1 MENRFKTKQ
10 NVYLILIVLGIVL
23 AFALNAKDVLVNFLG
38 FLGIFKPIF
47 LGCVI
52 AFILN
57 IVVSLWEKI
66 FFPNTKN
73 KYLKKS
79 RRGIC
84 ILLSFLSVLLIL
96 YLVYM
101 LVVPQLSKSIA
112 VISNK
117 FPVLYENI
125 RDEAI
130 KHSSSLPT
138 IREKLLSSDK
148 TGQEAIQKLIGT
160 LSIWTS
166 NIFNI
171 IGSVFGVMA
180 DFVMSTIIAIYLVA
194 GKETLGRQFK
204 KLFKRFLPEGFT
216 KKMYYVLDIANSTFA
231 SFFTGQF
238 IEAIILGSLCAVG
251 LFIFRFPYA
260 PMIGS
265 VVGFTALI
273 PLIGAYI
280 GGAFGFFMILTQSPI
295 QAILFIVFLIILQQ
309 IEGNL
314 IYPRVVGGSVGL
326 PGVWVIIAII
336 IGGGLAGI
344 AGVFFSVPVTAT
356 IYKILKAAVN
366 DGGEPIS
373 KDFLSSHGKISAD
386 IKISIDE
393 EETISESEDK
403 SYNDDT
409 SNNNIE
415 K

>member
-73 KYLKKS
+73 KYLQKS

-117 FPVLYENI
+117 FPALYENI

>member
-23 AFALNAKDVLVNFLG
+23 AVALNAKDVLIKFFG

-66 FFPNTKN
+66 FFPNTKS
-73 KYLKKS
+73 KYLQKS

-84 ILLSFLSVLLIL
+84 ILLSFLSVILIL

-117 FPVLYENI
+117 FPALYENI

-238 IEAIILGSLCAVG
+238 IEAIILGSLCTVG

-280 GGAFGFFMILTQSPI
+280 GGAFGFFMILTHSPI
-295 QAILFIVFLIILQQ
+295 QAILFIVFLVILQQ

-403 SYNDDT
+403 SYDYDT

>member
-23 AFALNAKDVLVNFLG
+23 AVALNAKDVLIKFFG

-57 IVVSLWEKI
+57 IIVSLWEKI

-73 KYLKKS
+73 KYLQKS
-79 RRGIC
+79 RRIIC

-117 FPVLYENI
+117 FPALYENI

-148 TGQEAIQKLIGT
+148 TGQEAIQKLIET

-238 IEAIILGSLCAVG
+238 IEAIILGSLCTVG

-280 GGAFGFFMILTQSPI
+280 GGAFGFFMILTHSPI
-295 QAILFIVFLIILQQ
+295 QAILFIVFLVILQQ

-403 SYNDDT
+403 SYDYDT

>member
-23 AFALNAKDVLVNFLG
+23 AVALNAKDVLIKFFG

-66 FFPNTKN
+66 FFPNTKS
-73 KYLKKS
+73 KYLQKS

-84 ILLSFLSVLLIL
+84 ILLSFLSVILIL

-117 FPVLYENI
+117 FPDLYESI

-238 IEAIILGSLCAVG
+238 IEAIILGSLCTVG

-280 GGAFGFFMILTQSPI
+280 GGAFGFFMILTHSPI
-295 QAILFIVFLIILQQ
+295 QAILFIVFLVILQQ

-403 SYNDDT
+403 SYDYDT

>member
-1 MENRFKTKQ
+1 MENRFKTKH
-10 NVYLILIVLGIVL
+10 NVYLILIILGVIL
-23 AFALNAKDVLVNFLG
+23 AIALNAKDVFVKLFG
-38 FLGIFKPIF
+38 FFSIFKPIF

-57 IVVSLWEKI
+57 IIVSLWEKVY
-66 FFPNTKN
+66 FPNSKN
-73 KYLKKS
+73 KYVNGS

-96 YLVYM
+96 YLVYR
-101 LVVPQLSKSIA
+101 LVVPQLSNSIS

-117 FPVLYENI
+117 FPDLYENL
-125 RDEAI
+125 RNEAI
-130 KHSSSLPT
+130 KHSDSLPT

-148 TGQEAIQKLIGT
+148 TGQEAIQKFIGT

-166 NIFNI
+166 NLFNI
-171 IGSVFGVMA
+171 IGSVFGVVA
-180 DFVMSTIIAIYLVA
+180 DLIMSTIIAIYLVA
-194 GKETLGRQFK
+194 GKETLGRQFR
-204 KLFKRFLPEGFT
+204 KLFKRFLPENFNR
-216 KKMYYVLDIANSTFA
+216 KMYYVLNIANSTFA

-238 IEAIILGSLCAVG
+238 IEAIILGGLCTAG

-273 PLIGAYI
+273 PLIGAYM
-280 GGAFGFFMILTQSPI
+280 GGAFGFCMILTQDPVK
-295 QAILFIVFLIILQQ
+295 AFLFILFLVILQQ

-314 IYPRVVGGSVGL
+314 IYPKVVGGSVGL

-336 IGGGLAGI
+336 IGGGVAGI
-344 AGVFFSVPVTAT
+344 SGVFFSVPVTAT
-356 IYKILKAAVN
+356 VYKLLKASVQE
-366 DGGEPIS
+366 GGDPIN
-373 KDFLSSHGKISAD
+373 KGKFSSHGKISAD

-393 EETISESEDK
+393 EDNTTDSDENFIESK
-403 SYNDDT
+403 
-409 SNNNIE
+409 

>member
-73 KYLKKS
+73 KYLQKS

>member
-23 AFALNAKDVLVNFLG
+23 AFALNAKDVLIKFFG

-66 FFPNTKN
+66 FFPNTKS
-73 KYLKKS
+73 KYLQKS

-84 ILLSFLSVLLIL
+84 ILLSFLSVILIL

-117 FPVLYENI
+117 FPDLYESI

-280 GGAFGFFMILTQSPI
+280 GGAFGFFMILTHSPI
-295 QAILFIVFLIILQQ
+295 QAILFIVFLVILQQ

-403 SYNDDT
+403 SYDYDT

>member
-1 MENRFKTKQ
+1 MENRFKSKH
-10 NVYLILIVLGIVL
+10 NIYMILIVFGLVL
-23 AFALNAKDVLVNFLG
+23 AAALNAEDVFKKIFG
-38 FLGIFKPIF
+38 FLGIFKPVF

-57 IVVSLWEKI
+57 IIVSLWEKV
-66 FFPNTKN
+66 FFPNSKN
-73 KYLKKS
+73 ERINKS

-84 ILLSFLSVLLIL
+84 ILLSFLAILLML
-96 YLVYM
+96 YLIYM
-101 LVVPQLSKSIA
+101 LVVPQLSKSLS
-112 VISNK
+112 VVSNK
-117 FPVLYENI
+117 FPALYENL
-125 RDEAI
+125 REEAI
-130 KHSSSLPT
+130 KHSGSLPT
-138 IREKLLSSDK
+138 IREKLLTSDK

-180 DFVMSTIIAIYLVA
+180 DFVMATIIAIYLVA

-204 KLFKRFLPEGFT
+204 KLFRRFFPESFNR
-216 KKMYYVLDIANSTFA
+216 KMYYVLNIANSTFA

-238 IEAIILGSLCAVG
+238 IEAIILGTLCALG
-251 LFIFRFPYA
+251 LLLFRFPYA

-280 GGAFGFFMILTQSPI
+280 GGAFGFFMILTQDPLK
-295 QAILFIVFLIILQQ
+295 AFLFIVFLVVLQQ

-314 IYPRVVGGSVGL
+314 IYPKVVGGSVGL

-336 IGGGLAGI
+336 VGGGIAGI
-344 AGVFFSVPVTAT
+344 TGVFFSVPVAAT

-366 DGGEPIS
+366 QDVKPLKAVTS
-373 KDFLSSHGKISAD
+373 AAHQNISAD
-386 IKISIDE
+386 IKISLEEDE
-393 EETISESEDK
+393 EPSETETDSDK
-403 SYNDDT
+403 T
-409 SNNNIE
+409 E
-415 K
+415 V

>member
-23 AFALNAKDVLVNFLG
+23 AFALNAKDVLIKFFG

-66 FFPNTKN
+66 FFPNTKS
-73 KYLKKS
+73 KYLQKS

-84 ILLSFLSVLLIL
+84 ILLSFLSVILIL

-117 FPVLYENI
+117 FPDLYESI

-238 IEAIILGSLCAVG
+238 IEAIILGSLCTVG

-280 GGAFGFFMILTQSPI
+280 GGAFGFFMILTHSPI
-295 QAILFIVFLIILQQ
+295 QAILFIVFLVILQQ

-403 SYNDDT
+403 SYDYDT

>member
-23 AFALNAKDVLVNFLG
+23 AVALNAKDVLIKFFG

-73 KYLKKS
+73 KYLQKS

-117 FPVLYENI
+117 FPDLYENI

>member
-1 MENRFKTKQ
+1 MENRFKSKH
-10 NVYLILIVLGIVL
+10 NIYMILIVFGLVL
-23 AFALNAKDVLVNFLG
+23 AAALNAEDVFKKVFG
-38 FLGIFKPIF
+38 FLGIFKPVF

-57 IVVSLWEKI
+57 IIVSLWEKV
-66 FFPNTKN
+66 FFPNSKN
-73 KYLKKS
+73 ERINKS

-84 ILLSFLSVLLIL
+84 ILLSFLSILLML
-96 YLVYM
+96 YLIYM
-101 LVVPQLSKSIA
+101 LVVPQLSKSLS
-112 VISNK
+112 VVSNK
-117 FPVLYENI
+117 FPTLYENL
-125 RDEAI
+125 REEAI
-130 KHSSSLPT
+130 KHSGSLPT
-138 IREKLLSSDK
+138 IREKLLTSDK

-180 DFVMSTIIAIYLVA
+180 DFVMATIIAIYLVA

-204 KLFKRFLPEGFT
+204 KLFRRFFPENFNR
-216 KKMYYVLDIANSTFA
+216 KMYYVLNIANSTFA

-238 IEAIILGSLCAVG
+238 IEAIILGTLCALG
-251 LFIFRFPYA
+251 LLLFRFPYA

-280 GGAFGFFMILTQSPI
+280 GGAFGFFMILTQDPLK
-295 QAILFIVFLIILQQ
+295 AFLFIVFLIVLQQ

-314 IYPRVVGGSVGL
+314 IYPKVVGGSVGL

-336 IGGGLAGI
+336 VGGGIAGI
-344 AGVFFSVPVTAT
+344 TGVFFSVPVAAT

-366 DGGEPIS
+366 QDVKPLKAVTS
-373 KDFLSSHGKISAD
+373 AAHQNISAD
-386 IKISIDE
+386 IKISLEEDE
-393 EETISESEDK
+393 EPSETETDSDK
-403 SYNDDT
+403 T
-409 SNNNIE
+409 EI
-415 K
+415 

>member
-23 AFALNAKDVLVNFLG
+23 AVALNAKDVLIKFFG

-66 FFPNTKN
+66 FFPNTKS
-73 KYLKKS
+73 KYLQKS

-84 ILLSFLSVLLIL
+84 ILLSFLSVILIL

-117 FPVLYENI
+117 FPDLYESI

-180 DFVMSTIIAIYLVA
+180 DFVMSTIIAIYIVA

-238 IEAIILGSLCAVG
+238 IEAIILGSLCTVG

-280 GGAFGFFMILTQSPI
+280 GGAFGFFMILTHSPI
-295 QAILFIVFLIILQQ
+295 QAILFIVFLVILQQ

>member
-23 AFALNAKDVLVNFLG
+23 AVALNAKDVLIKFFG

-66 FFPNTKN
+66 FFPNTKS
-73 KYLKKS
+73 KYLQKS

-84 ILLSFLSVLLIL
+84 ILLSFLSVILIL

-117 FPVLYENI
+117 FPALYENI

-238 IEAIILGSLCAVG
+238 IEAIILGSLCTVG

-280 GGAFGFFMILTQSPI
+280 GGAFGFFMILTHSPI
-295 QAILFIVFLIILQQ
+295 QAILFIVFLVILQQ

>member
-23 AFALNAKDVLVNFLG
+23 AVALNAKDVLIKFFG

-66 FFPNTKN
+66 FFPNTKS
-73 KYLKKS
+73 KYLQKS

-84 ILLSFLSVLLIL
+84 ILLSFLSVILIL

-117 FPVLYENI
+117 FPDLYESI

-238 IEAIILGSLCAVG
+238 IEAIILGSLCTVG

-280 GGAFGFFMILTQSPI
+280 GGAFGFFMILTHSPI
-295 QAILFIVFLIILQQ
+295 QAILFIVFLVILQQ

-373 KDFLSSHGKISAD
+373 KDFLSSHEKISAD

-403 SYNDDT
+403 SYDYDT

>member
-23 AFALNAKDVLVNFLG
+23 AVALNAKDVLIKFFG

-66 FFPNTKN
+66 FFPNTKS
-73 KYLKKS
+73 KYLQKS

-84 ILLSFLSVLLIL
+84 ILLSFLSVILIL

-117 FPVLYENI
+117 FPDLYESI

-148 TGQEAIQKLIGT
+148 TGQEAIQKLIET

-238 IEAIILGSLCAVG
+238 IEAIILGSLCTVG

-280 GGAFGFFMILTQSPI
+280 GGAFGFFMILTHSPI
-295 QAILFIVFLIILQQ
+295 QAILFIVFLVILQQ

-403 SYNDDT
+403 SYDYDT

>member
-23 AFALNAKDVLVNFLG
+23 AVALNAKDVLIKFFG

-66 FFPNTKN
+66 FFPNTKS
-73 KYLKKS
+73 KYLQKS

-84 ILLSFLSVLLIL
+84 ILLSFLSVILIL

-117 FPVLYENI
+117 FPDLYESI

-216 KKMYYVLDIANSTFA
+216 KKMYYVLDIANSTFG

-238 IEAIILGSLCAVG
+238 IEAIILGSLCTVG

-280 GGAFGFFMILTQSPI
+280 GGAFGFFMILTHSPI
-295 QAILFIVFLIILQQ
+295 QAILFIVFLVILQQ

-403 SYNDDT
+403 SYDYDT

>member
-23 AFALNAKDVLVNFLG
+23 AVALNTKDVLIKFFG

-66 FFPNTKN
+66 FFPNTKS
-73 KYLKKS
+73 KYLQKS

-84 ILLSFLSVLLIL
+84 ILLSFLSVILIL

-117 FPVLYENI
+117 FPDLYESI

-238 IEAIILGSLCAVG
+238 IEAIILGSLCTVG

-280 GGAFGFFMILTQSPI
+280 GGAFGFFMILTHSPI
-295 QAILFIVFLIILQQ
+295 QAILFIVFLVILQQ

-403 SYNDDT
+403 SYDYDT

>member
-23 AFALNAKDVLVNFLG
+23 AVALNAKDVLIKFFG

-66 FFPNTKN
+66 FFPNTKS
-73 KYLKKS
+73 KYLQKS

-84 ILLSFLSVLLIL
+84 ILLSFLSVILIL

-117 FPVLYENI
+117 FPDLYESI

-238 IEAIILGSLCAVG
+238 IEAIILGSLCTVG

-280 GGAFGFFMILTQSPI
+280 GGAFGFFMILTHSPI
-295 QAILFIVFLIILQQ
+295 QAILFIVFLVILQQ

-326 PGVWVIIAII
+326 PGVWVIITII

-366 DGGEPIS
+366 KGGEPIS

-403 SYNDDT
+403 SYDYDT

>member
-23 AFALNAKDVLVNFLG
+23 AVALNAKDVLIKFFG

-66 FFPNTKN
+66 FFPNTKS
-73 KYLKKS
+73 KYLQKS

-84 ILLSFLSVLLIL
+84 ILLSFLSVILIL

-117 FPVLYENI
+117 FPDLYESI

-238 IEAIILGSLCAVG
+238 IEAIILGSLCTVG

-280 GGAFGFFMILTQSPI
+280 GGAFGFFMILTHSPI
-295 QAILFIVFLIILQQ
+295 QAILFIVFLVILQQ

>member
-23 AFALNAKDVLVNFLG
+23 AFALNAKDVLIKFFG

-66 FFPNTKN
+66 FFPNTKS
-73 KYLKKS
+73 KYLQKS

-84 ILLSFLSVLLIL
+84 ILLSFLSVILIL

-117 FPVLYENI
+117 FPDLYESI

-148 TGQEAIQKLIGT
+148 TGQEAIQKLIRT

-238 IEAIILGSLCAVG
+238 IEAIILGSLCTVG

-280 GGAFGFFMILTQSPI
+280 GGAFGFFMILTHSPI
-295 QAILFIVFLIILQQ
+295 QAILFIVFLVILQQ

-403 SYNDDT
+403 SYDYDT

>member
-73 KYLKKS
+73 KYLQKS

-403 SYNDDT
+403 SYDYDT